1 MDSESA
7 AALPLSSPARRPI
20 GEFLVE
26 RGLVSQ
32 EELAAALA
40 QQRLSGQ
47 RLGEVL
53 VERGAI
59 TRMSLASVLGEQWEE
74 AGRHL
79 RAVVPVRLADGKEA
93 DTGLA
98 GGEELT
104 ESLAALQLAVA
115 RLEDLA
121 GEAGGERPSLAQPSS
136 AADVIV
142 RMERLEARLDDVLG
156 DGLMAAVESVRTDLA
171 EVRAVLAEPVTAD
184 DALTERLGRIQD
196 ALARPGDG
204 TEERLAALDEWL
216 RGRDDEAL
224 AESVEAALAG
234 LRARIDG
241 LETVIEAPA
250 ARLQRLETL
259 LTERVAAET
268 DPSVAP
274 ALDELRA
281 GLDELRAA
289 VESQPAPH
297 DTISTRL
304 ERIEV
309 ALADRSA
316 EDSPL

>member
-98 GGEELT
+98 GGQELT

-121 GEAGGERPSLAQPSS
+121 GEAGAERPALAQPSS

-142 RMERLEARLDDVLG
+142 RMERLESRLEGVLG
-156 DGLMAAVESVRTDLA
+156 DGLMAAVESVRALEA
-171 EVRAVLAEPVTAD
+171 SRLLLVLAPW
-184 DALTERLGRIQD
+184 
-196 ALARPGDG
+196 PGEGHFPEGASTDPLHMP
-204 TEERLAALDEWL
+204 TLAAVPPLD
-216 RGRDDEAL
+216 
-224 AESVEAALAG
+224 
-234 LRARIDG
+234 
-241 LETVIEAPA
+241 P
-250 ARLQRLETL
+250 
-259 LTERVAAET
+259 
-268 DPSVAP
+268 
-274 ALDELRA
+274 
-281 GLDELRAA
+281 
-289 VESQPAPH
+289 
-297 DTISTRL
+297 
-304 ERIEV
+304 
-309 ALADRSA
+309 
-316 EDSPL
+316 